1 MPALLMA
8 EARFPERVGRVV
20 ANDARRTTFTVQ
32 VGASLHALAGH
43 DLSTLA
49 TWSIDP
55 KSRASHATWPEKE
68 FALESSPRAVV
79 LRHAK
84 GPLWALRHMPW
95 EGDFE
100 AGCTWF
106 DHLQRP
112 LAVIPTDDY
121 VGCLVVALSRAAG
134 QIVAEVPIATSPAGI
149 QPIHHRDGWVGLS
162 VGEGQDA
169 ARAWWVRLSDEPPAT
184 LELIDAGW
192 TDAVLADV
200 DPSGK
205 LVVTAPHGTGPIVIW
220 TFPDLEPLQRIATPN
235 PDTFWDLNVCFV
247 GQHLVARL
255 SGQPD
260 VTVAVHRDGKLEV
273 LSVGD
278 GWLVPAGR
286 RTWLTVE
293 PDRIRRWRLA

>member
-32 VGASLHALAGH
+32 VGGSLHALAGH
-43 DLSTLA
+43 DLSALA
-49 TWSIDP
+49 TWSVDP

-68 FALESSPRAVV
+68 FALESGPRAVV

-106 DHLQRP
+106 DHLRRP

-121 VGCLVVALSRAAG
+121 DGCLVVALSRAAG
-134 QIVAEVPIATSPAGI
+134 QVVAEVPIATAPAGI

-192 TDAVLADV
+192 TTRCWPTSTPRASSSSPPPTAP
-200 DPSGK
+200 DPS
-205 LVVTAPHGTGPIVIW
+205 
-220 TFPDLEPLQRIATPN
+220 
-235 PDTFWDLNVCFV
+235 
-247 GQHLVARL
+247 
-255 SGQPD
+255 
-260 VTVAVHRDGKLEV
+260 
-273 LSVGD
+273 
-278 GWLVPAGR
+278 
-286 RTWLTVE
+286 
-293 PDRIRRWRLA
+293 